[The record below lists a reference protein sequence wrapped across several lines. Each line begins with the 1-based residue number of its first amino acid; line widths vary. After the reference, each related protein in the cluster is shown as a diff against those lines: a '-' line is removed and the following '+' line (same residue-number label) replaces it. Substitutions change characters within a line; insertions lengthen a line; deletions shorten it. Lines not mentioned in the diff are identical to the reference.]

1 MEKMIASRSAS
12 DTDFGSF
19 TFFHRKLLLMVGGTG
34 GRAQF
39 WMLRV
44 DEFQHLKM
52 QTIFQVEKRLPQYL
66 PLFFVEFMESCA
78 SLVEGAL
85 ECAKLPLNLCRL
97 HLVHGLDSPRLG
109 WSDGMEQIKNTLAS
123 L

>member
-1 MEKMIASRSAS
+1 
-12 DTDFGSF
+12 
-19 TFFHRKLLLMVGGTG
+19 
-34 GRAQF
+34 
-39 WMLRV
+39 
-44 DEFQHLKM
+44 
-52 QTIFQVEKRLPQYL
+52 KRLPQYL

-97 HLVHGLDSPRLG
+97 HLVHGFDPRGLDG
-109 WSDGMEQIKNTLAS
+109 QMEKIKNTLAS